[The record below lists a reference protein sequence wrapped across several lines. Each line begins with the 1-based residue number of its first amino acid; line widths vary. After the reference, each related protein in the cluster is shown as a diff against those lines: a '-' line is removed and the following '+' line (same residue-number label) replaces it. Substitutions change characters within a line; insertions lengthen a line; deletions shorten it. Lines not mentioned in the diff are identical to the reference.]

1 MANRRMTMRKIRETL
16 RLRHEA
22 GMSVRQI
29 STHTD
34 TSVGAIQ
41 NLLNKAARAGVGW
54 PLPEELADEA
64 LVKLLYP
71 SRSGSGRGE
80 FQLPE
85 WSTVHQELKRKD
97 MTLQLLWEEYIAQHP
112 GRCYSYSQFCALF
125 VSWRARQKRS
135 MRQTHRFGEKSFVD
149 YWAAFTMRSM
159 AKCAKRR
166 YSLAYWAPPTTP
178 PKRVG
183 GRRRSGWPVIRGW

>member
-22 GMSVRQI
+22 RMSVRQI

-71 SRSGSGRGE
+71 SRSGAGRGE

-85 WSTVHQELKRKD
+85 WSTVHQEWKD
-97 MTLQLLWEEYIAQHP
+97 MTLQLQEYIAQHP
-112 GRCYSYSQFCALF
+112 LLQLLAVLRPVCELESSP
-125 VSWRARQKRS
+125 KRS
-135 MRQTHRFGEKSFVD
+135 MRQTHRSARRVL
-149 YWAAFTMRSM
+149 WITAAAPCRCTMRSM

-178 PKRVG
+178 MPKRVG
-183 GRRRSGWPVIRGW
+183 GRRCRSGWPVIRGW

>member
-29 STHTD
+29 SSHTD

-41 NLLNKAARAGVGW
+41 NLLNKAARARVGW

-71 SRSGSGRGE
+71 SRSGAGRGE

-112 GRCYSYSQFCALF
+112 GRCYSYSQFCA
-125 VSWRARQKRS
+125 V
-135 MRQTHRFGEKSFVD
+135 
-149 YWAAFTMRSM
+149 
-159 AKCAKRR
+159 KCHLKM
-166 YSLAYWAPPTTP
+166 TP
-178 PKRVG
+178 YCH
-183 GRRRSGWPVIRGW
+183 